1 MARYAFWNNKGGVG
15 KSFLTFSLACE
26 YALANPD
33 EEVLVLDLCPQANV
47 TEMFLGGQATAARIL
62 EKLYGQK
69 PRRSVGGYF
78 ESRLTSPFIAP
89 DNIDEFLIR
98 PSSVNKNIPENLV
111 LLAGDN
117 LLELLSE
124 AIRQAS
130 QMSLPVD
137 AWQKVMRWLMDF
149 ARVFTDVSKASDVA
163 VFTDCNP
170 SFSIYTQIGLSASEF
185 LVIPFTADDSSRRG
199 IENVFALLFGISSS
213 ELQGYAKLSFSR
225 RAGEDGVD
233 LPKIHTFVSNR
244 VTMYKGKPSSAFQAK
259 SAPIRKIV
267 EHAAKTAKRHFV
279 SLKDSTD
286 LFAEMPDYHSVAV
299 VASSEGCPLSKLKS
313 GNHPIDGDVVQVN
326 QIAIDKYTKAIHKL
340 LIRL

>member
-26 YALANPD
+26 YAIANED
-33 EEVLVLDLCPQANV
+33 EDVLVLDLCPQANV
-47 TEMFLGGQATAARIL
+47 TEMFLGGQLQASHTL
-62 EKLYGQK
+62 EALYAEK

-89 DNIDEFLIR
+89 LDISEFLIK
-98 PSSVNKNIPENLV
+98 PHTVNPNIPENLY

-130 QMSLPVD
+130 QMSLPSD
-137 AWQKVMRWLMDF
+137 AWQKVMKWLHDF
-149 ARVFTDVSKASDVA
+149 TRIFTDHSQASDVA

-170 SFSIYTQIGLSASEF
+170 SFSIYTQIGLSGSEY
-185 LVIPFTADDSSRRG
+185 LVVPFTADDSSRRG

-225 RAGEDGVD
+225 RANEDGVD

-244 VTMYKGKPSSAFQAK
+244 VTMYKGRPSSAFQAK
-259 SAPIRKIV
+259 SAPIRAVVDKSS
-267 EHAAKTAKRHFV
+267 KNAKRHFA
-279 SLKDSTD
+279 SHKDNED

-299 VASSEGCPLSKLKS
+299 VASSEGCPLSRLKS
-313 GNHPIDGDVVQVN
+313 GHHPLDGDVVQVN
-326 QIAIDKYTKAIHKL
+326 QSAIDKYTKAIHKL
-340 LIRL
+340 LARL